1 MDAFQK
7 CLDSKDEVIQ
17 KCEAVNDTLHQQLLE
32 TENNLKTLTSEHEKT
47 KIELNIEKDKTFQ
60 YYLKNEL
67 SALNNQKQFSECLKS
82 KQASEVA
89 YKAKLEEKD
98 KIIAEFESELKLLN
112 KKSNM
117 QRERIDFCVTNVEEF
132 DERIRST

>member
-47 KIELNIEKDKTFQ
+47 KIVFRKSLTLKDWIFV
-60 YYLKNEL
+60 
-67 SALNNQKQFSECLKS
+67 KQQTNPKKPKS
-82 KQASEVA
+82 KFL
-89 YKAKLEEKD
+89 AKLNLCNFVHLPWEHTFLEYPNKRHHYFV
-98 KIIAEFESELKLLN
+98 IISLL
-112 KKSNM
+112 SSLSP
-117 QRERIDFCVTNVEEF
+117 QR
-132 DERIRST
+132 